1 MYLAQSSDRL
11 LHDAMDETLV
21 FIERTL
27 RDLED
32 VPIKSNNNFEV
43 QYSKI
48 SIIGGLD
55 LS

>member
-1 MYLAQSSDRL
+1 
-11 LHDAMDETLV
+11 MDEALL
-21 FIERTL
+21 FLERTL

-32 VPIKSNNNFEV
+32 VPINFNKCFDV
-43 QYSKI
+43 QHPKI